1 MDGFSRLLIEGAFAF
16 DNIWWHEEVN
26 AVVGEWGVVGVLG
39 IVLLIDNMI
48 VEKPRFFAA
57 RVGNQRF
64 LLRHFQLEGLSQ
76 ELSQLVLDFFCFLS
90 WTSKTEERIVC
101 IAHIVKSSIGVIV
114 GVVGAE
120 LLELFSQVF
129 GFFSS
134 SLPFLP
140 FIFGFD
146 WCVCRIGSSSFSS
159 RICWNER
166 FFDILIELVQVD
178 ITEEW

>member
-16 DNIWWHEEVN
+16 DNIWWHEETN
-26 AVVGEWGVVGVLG
+26 PPVGATALLGVFG

-48 VEKPRFFAA
+48 VQKPRFFAA

-101 IAHIVKSSIGVIV
+101 LHSAHSEVVDRCHRWGRRSRAFGTVFAVLWLLLFFLAVSSIHIW
-114 GVVGAE
+114 
-120 LLELFSQVF
+120 L
-129 GFFSS
+129 
-134 SLPFLP
+134 
-140 FIFGFD
+140 
-146 WCVCRIGSSSFSS
+146 
-159 RICWNER
+159 
-166 FFDILIELVQVD
+166 
-178 ITEEW
+178 